1 MYVDVKIKRAYT
13 VAMNI
18 GYGFRRTEA
27 ALKQAGADRVW
38 IDTSKERTERSD
50 MLRFGL
56 TAGDTLIVLAEN
68 DLGGS
73 ARANRIIRDNL
84 TAMGVTVA
92 VVAPETPSK
101 PMGRPRKF
109 DPTPEQ
115 DEQTKEIWLCWHHT
129 GAYKLRRAAEIM
141 GYPVSRGQLNHR
153 FGSMSNPK
161 K

>member
-1 MYVDVKIKRAYT
+1 
-13 VAMNI
+13 MNI

-27 ALKQAGADRVW
+27 ALKQAGAERVW
-38 IDTSKERTERSD
+38 IDLSKERTERAD
-50 MLRFGL
+50 MLRIGL
-56 TAGDTLIVLAEN
+56 KAGDTLIVLSKN

-92 VVAPETPSK
+92 VVAPDTLSK

-115 DEQTKEIWLCWHHT
+115 AEQIKEIWLCWHHT

-141 GYPVSRGQLNHR
+141 GHSVSRGQLNHR
-153 FGSMSNPK
+153 FGNMSKPK
-161 K
+161 E